1 MVNFPCSRVYFIP
14 FYELLL
20 FHSLSHQFLRWWY
33 LTESCEKSQKQHQG
47 HMWLFLWVLFPF
59 ISGLPLLQPQNMWLQ
74 KLRMGLGFSQ
84 GGKESACNAGA
95 ARDVGLIPGSEDSLE
110 EGMET
115 HSGILAWRISWT
127 EEPSRLKSLGSQRV
141 RHDWV
146 TFTFFL

>member
-1 MVNFPCSRVYFIP
+1 
-14 FYELLL
+14 
-20 FHSLSHQFLRWWY
+20 
-33 LTESCEKSQKQHQG
+33 
-47 HMWLFLWVLFPF
+47 
-59 ISGLPLLQPQNMWLQ
+59 
-74 KLRMGLGFSQ
+74 MGLGFSQ

-141 RHDWV
+141 RHD
-146 TFTFFL
+146 